1 MVFNPKTTQTPQTQK
16 SEIALL
22 HDYEACWMTELDGQT
37 EDFHYTR
44 LMLDFYKAIRVNGG
58 SLDVVGKEA
67 DFQGYKLV
75 IIPSFVHLSSEIF
88 NKIALS
94 KSLIASTYIVA

>member
-1 MVFNPKTTQTPQTQK
+1 
-16 SEIALL
+16 
-22 HDYEACWMTELDGQT
+22 MTELDGQT

-67 DFQGYKLV
+67 DFQGYKLGLNN
-75 IIPSFVHLSSEIF
+75 LSSAVKTMHNILLAHGMSLQALRSNGNNEIGIVLNNEYPEPF
-88 NKIALS
+88 NEDPFLF
-94 KSLIASTYIVA
+94 AS